1 MFKRFTHAIRDNF
14 IIYVDGEPVDA
25 CEGDTILS
33 ALLSEIGFVRLLELK
48 PEKRA
53 GFCLMGACQDCWLWH
68 LSGERARACTERV
81 LPGMRLSTS
90 QPGSVR

>member
-1 MFKRFTHAIRDNF
+1 MFKRLPHVIRDKF
-14 IIYVDGEPVDA
+14 LIYVDDEPVDA

-33 ALLSEIGFVRLLELK
+33 ALLSQIGFVRHLELS

-68 LSGERARACTERV
+68 VSGERVRACTERV
-81 LPGMRLSTS
+81 LPDICLSTS